1 MHFPS
6 YSAFLTHVHIRL
18 IILLVKFSID
28 LSNLDKILV
37 ISTHQPGE
45 IDYKTL
51 FKSVPT
57 NIPITS
63 SNASFT
69 GPTKTPNDLEDPIL
83 SSEEDLS
90 TTLSSLESF
99 TETSSNIN
107 ETSFINSQK
116 FELTPFDAL
125 ESLVQSNNQS
135 KLMLDVS
142 PSEPTS
148 SEESV
153 FIVMGQLI
161 NESEYYTTQSSIQ
174 SSTTD
179 SSFSSPYVDNTGGPF
194 LIVDPQIDLNFFNT
208 NTVQDIIEEATESD
222 DSETT
227 TEQPNVVQTTDMPLD
242 YVITRDVFI
251 PQQSQNS
258 PPSILASFKDDA
270 ITMDYDM
277 ARTNEV
283 DYAYDENYAE
293 PVPLYQD
300 ESGLQ
305 ALDSSNNLY
314 RIEIEIPGNI
324 QRDKLNSNF
333 TKLLLAD
340 MKEDGTI
347 NGKWGSLR
355 YIKMFWKAEALIFL
369 NAR

>member
-6 YSAFLTHVHIRL
+6 HSAFLPRHIKL
-18 IILLVKFSID
+18 IILLIKFSID

-57 NIPITS
+57 NIPITNA
-63 SNASFT
+63 SNASFI
-69 GPTKTPNDLEDPIL
+69 GPTKTPNDLEDLL
-83 SSEEDLS
+83 SSEEDIS
-90 TTLSSLESF
+90 TTLSSLKSF

-107 ETSFINSQK
+107 ETTLINSKK
-116 FELTPFDAL
+116 FDLTPFDEL

-135 KLMLDVS
+135 KPMLDVS

-179 SSFSSPYVDNTGGPF
+179 GSFSSPYVDNTRGPF

-208 NTVQDIIEEATESD
+208 NTVQDIIEETTESD
-222 DSETT
+222 DSDTT
-227 TEQPNVVQTTDMPLD
+227 TEQPYLVQTTDMPLD

-251 PQQSQNS
+251 PQQSKNS
-258 PPSILASFKDDA
+258 PPSIFASFKDDA

-277 ARTNEV
+277 ARANEV
-283 DYAYDENYAE
+283 DYAYDQNYAE
-293 PVPLYQD
+293 QVPLYQD

-355 YIKMFWKAEALIFL
+355 YIKMFWKAEALNFL
-369 NAR
+369 NGR

>member
-1 MHFPS
+1 M
-6 YSAFLTHVHIRL
+6 
-18 IILLVKFSID
+18 
-28 LSNLDKILV
+28 
-37 ISTHQPGE
+37 
-45 IDYKTL
+45 
-51 FKSVPT
+51 
-57 NIPITS
+57 
-63 SNASFT
+63 
-69 GPTKTPNDLEDPIL
+69 
-83 SSEEDLS
+83 
-90 TTLSSLESF
+90 
-99 TETSSNIN
+99 
-107 ETSFINSQK
+107 
-116 FELTPFDAL
+116 L

-135 KLMLDVS
+135 KPMLGVS

-179 SSFSSPYVDNTGGPF
+179 GSFSSPYVGNTGGPF
-194 LIVDPQIDLNFFNT
+194 LIIDPQIDLNFFNT
-208 NTVQDIIEEATESD
+208 NTVQDITEEATALY

-227 TEQPNVVQTTDMPLD
+227 TEQPHLIQTTDMPLD

-258 PPSILASFKDDA
+258 PPSIFASFKDDA

-277 ARTNEV
+277 DRANEV
-283 DYAYDENYAE
+283 DYAYDQNYAE
-293 PVPLYQD
+293 QVPLYQD

-355 YIKMFWKAEALIFL
+355 YIKMFLKAEALISL

>member
-1 MHFPS
+1 MPFS
-6 YSAFLTHVHIRL
+6 HVDIKL
-18 IILLVKFSID
+18 IILLAKFSID
-28 LSNLDKILV
+28 LSKLDKILV

-69 GPTKTPNDLEDPIL
+69 GPTKTPNDLEDPML

-107 ETSFINSQK
+107 EATLIESQK
-116 FELTPFDAL
+116 FDLTPFDAL

-135 KLMLDVS
+135 KPMLGVS

-179 SSFSSPYVDNTGGPF
+179 GSFSSPYVGNTGGPF

-208 NTVQDIIEEATESD
+208 NTVQDITEEATALY

-227 TEQPNVVQTTDMPLD
+227 TEQPQTTDMPLD

-258 PPSILASFKDDA
+258 PPSIFASFKDDA

-277 ARTNEV
+277 DRANEV
-283 DYAYDENYAE
+283 DYAYDQNYAE
-293 PVPLYQD
+293 QVPLYQD

-355 YIKMFWKAEALIFL
+355 YIKMFLKAEALISL

>member
-1 MHFPS
+1 MLFS
-6 YSAFLTHVHIRL
+6 HVHIKL

-57 NIPITS
+57 NIPITTS
-63 SNASFT
+63 SNASVT
-69 GPTKTPNDLEDPIL
+69 GPTKTPNDLEDPLL

-107 ETSFINSQK
+107 ETSLINLQK

-125 ESLVQSNNQS
+125 ESLVQSNNQD
-135 KLMLDVS
+135 KPMLDVS
-142 PSEPTS
+142 PTS

-179 SSFSSPYVDNTGGPF
+179 GSFSSPYVDNTGGPF

-227 TEQPNVVQTTDMPLD
+227 TEQPYLVQTTDMPLD

-251 PQQSQNS
+251 PQQSKNS
-258 PPSILASFKDDA
+258 PPSIFASFKDDA

-277 ARTNEV
+277 ARANEV
-283 DYAYDENYAE
+283 DYAYDQNYAE
-293 PVPLYQD
+293 QVPLYQD